1 MPTQKVREERGRWSI
16 DSYYY
21 YSVFVYTEVLINR
34 QLQSK
39 WKLSTELDKY
49 RKRLDTMQRDVRA
62 LEMPLPAS
70 APDQLQE
77 EIKRL
82 QTVCDRMAAAVEEA
96 GNFGK
101 WEIGKS
107 L

>member
-1 MPTQKVREERGRWSI
+1 M
-16 DSYYY
+16 
-21 YSVFVYTEVLINR
+21 NR

-39 WKLSTELDKY
+39 WKLSTELEKY
-49 RKRLDTMQRDVRA
+49 RKRLDVMQRDIRV
-62 LEMPLPAS
+62 LEMPLPSAS

-96 GNFGK
+96 GNFG
-101 WEIGKS
+101 ERGETFISFKS
-107 L
+107 FICRRGC

>member
-1 MPTQKVREERGRWSI
+1 
-16 DSYYY
+16 
-21 YSVFVYTEVLINR
+21 
-34 QLQSK
+34 
-39 WKLSTELDKY
+39 
-49 RKRLDTMQRDVRA
+49 MQRDVRA

-101 WEIGKS
+101 WKFGKS

>member
-1 MPTQKVREERGRWSI
+1 MFSL
-16 DSYYY
+16 SL
-21 YSVFVYTEVLINR
+21 SEVLINR

-49 RKRLDTMQRDVRA
+49 RKCLDGMQRDVRM
-62 LEMPLPAS
+62 LEMPLPVS

-82 QTVCDRMAAAVEEA
+82 QTVCDRMASAVEQA
-96 GNFGK
+96 GNFG
-101 WEIGKS
+101 EQRGSFTLICHR

>member
-1 MPTQKVREERGRWSI
+1 M
-16 DSYYY
+16 
-21 YSVFVYTEVLINR
+21 LINR

-49 RKRLDTMQRDVRA
+49 RKRLDAMQRDVKA
-62 LEMPLPAS
+62 LEMPLAVS
-70 APDQLQE
+70 APDQLQG

-96 GNFGK
+96 GNFGDC
-101 WEIGKS
+101 EFIYF
-107 L
+107 LICRRC